1 MELMGKK
8 MGASLAIEGKFSKE
22 GLLAMTS
29 GEDMTTALAKTLVEG
44 LNNEGVENIWQ
55 KLNEK
60 NSIYRSEEAVE
71 DVEMNVVGDEQE
83 VEEPVDDAIEPKHES
98 FH

>member
-8 MGASLAIEGKFSKE
+8 MGASLAIEGKFSEE